1 VSVSKLRALVIQFL
15 LPVLVLGLAALPKP
29 GAPLRQTSAPIA
41 KNLKVN
47 GLNPLDPTKSSAC
60 TSRDT

>member
-1 VSVSKLRALVIQFL
+1 MSVSKLRALVIQFL
-15 LPVLVLGLAALPKP
+15 PVPLFGVAVLPKP
-29 GAPLRQTSAPIA
+29 GGPLHRTSASIA

-47 GLNPLDPTKSSAC
+47 GPNPLDPTQSSVC